1 MRRARP
7 VIFTYQNSQITIFN
21 DQFGTGQQ
29 SCQKDCAEAL
39 FSNGWFSLLE
49 QCLIEPS
56 EALERYR
63 CLLYCV
69 RSSKSNSTGSVLQ
82 KVFATGCQ
90 ICQKTGQQSMVIFY
104 RSGFTESEDGP
115 NTKNVPNRCA

>member
-1 MRRARP
+1 MQTQT
-7 VIFTYQNSQITIFN
+7 FTIFSG
-21 DQFGTGQQ
+21 QISTGQQ
-29 SCQKDCAEAL
+29 SCQKDCTEAL
-39 FSNGWFSLLE
+39 CSNGRFSLLE
-49 QCLIEPS
+49 GRLVEPKD
-56 EALERYR
+56 ALKSYR

-69 RSSKSNSTGSVLQ
+69 RSSRSNSTGSVLQ

-104 RSGFTESEDGP
+104 RSGFPEFGDGP

>member
-1 MRRARP
+1 MVLP
-7 VIFTYQNSQITIFN
+7 
-21 DQFGTGQQ
+21 TG
-29 SCQKDCAEAL
+29 K
-39 FSNGWFSLLE
+39 
-49 QCLIEPS
+49 CLVEPS

-90 ICQKTGQQSMVIFY
+90 IRQKTGQQSMVIFY
-104 RSGFTESEDGP
+104 RSGFTELGDGP
-115 NTKNVPNRCA
+115 NTKNVPNRCAYSQKNLQDVSTTETILKSCRKKSTDCR